1 MSACSFSGRLIGSR
15 ASTISSKALEPWTLA
30 AVSATVSGTP
40 LRSETRGASS
50 PACRDPSGSC
60 RSFRPPFCGYAR
72 RVQARSRPLDPIGFA
87 KAVEQDPVQ
96 ASPHPGLLPVA
107 QPPPAGRAG
116 PAALLSGERL
126 PRDAALDD
134 AREGRSVDKAW
145 PTISRLR
152 RFERQERLDGFP
164 QLVTYQF
171 FSHTGKRSIRSQRF
185 CKELLVR

>member
-1 MSACSFSGRLIGSR
+1 LSACSFSGRLIGSR

-40 LRSETRGASS
+40 LRSETRWRFEPGL
-50 PACRDPSGSC
+50 P
-60 RSFRPPFCGYAR
+60 RSVGFLPILSPPFLRAR
-72 RVQARSRPLDPIGFA
+72 PRPVDPIGFA
-87 KAVEQDPVQ
+87 KALEQDPVQ

-134 AREGRSVDKAW
+134 AREGRPVVQAW
-145 PTISRLR
+145 PTTPRLR
-152 RFERQERLDGFP
+152 RFERQERLDGLP

-171 FSHTGKRSIRSQRF
+171 FSRTGKRSIRSQRF